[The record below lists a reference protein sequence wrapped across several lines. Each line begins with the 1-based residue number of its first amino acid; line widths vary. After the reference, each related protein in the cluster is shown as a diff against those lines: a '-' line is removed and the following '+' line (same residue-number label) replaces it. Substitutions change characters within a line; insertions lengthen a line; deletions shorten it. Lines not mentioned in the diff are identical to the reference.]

1 MRAREKGS
9 GGHTKSRP
17 RRPGGAR
24 GAPASLPVREVAN
37 EQSPQ
42 ISSSRDQISS
52 ICTICYPAMPLFG
65 GLNEG
70 TAYEARADSLKWP
83 FHSINSLFYWT
94 LGPSDFPHAMP
105 WVLLYLFSAF
115 GDLFVWSLLGAAV
128 SDGGAVV
135 IGIVLF
141 LTHGVY
147 FYARGLSSSL
157 ADLAPTLQRYRPSP
171 SIGTSPIEDSEDAVV
186 TVAPIETAAH
196 TGFAETAA
204 HQQSLARAE
213 DSRAAKLAAFAY
225 PIVLSAI
232 AFSAGVYNNVTYFQE
247 NCVCDY
253 VSTLKPVLNGFM
265 ILSVQ
270 LLVILAA
277 AHLAGLKALCLI
289 HQRRMVHLRDMLRD
303 CDVAAITGELAA
315 DTQVHA
321 RALLARPQPSEPSAP
336 RWCFPSTNSPLDSTT
351 AVVVNPLIPSDAQV
365 DVHKIDQFLCVYNA
379 VRLELVAH
387 AKRWQA
393 PALIYVAGA
402 ALLFVSLALG
412 SIKSL
417 IAGTMPAFSIWFAGM
432 LGLLLL
438 LVLNL
443 LPAVSLNSFWP
454 QLIATH
460 CTNLSE
466 ALLWR
471 KWSPSER
478 IVLSSYFSSHPLV
491 FPIGGITF
499 TWGGVQAIVVT
510 ALSPT
515 LVAALSQVVK
525 TA

>member
-1 MRAREKGS
+1 M
-9 GGHTKSRP
+9 
-17 RRPGGAR
+17 
-24 GAPASLPVREVAN
+24 
-37 EQSPQ
+37 
-42 ISSSRDQISS
+42 
-52 ICTICYPAMPLFG
+52 
-65 GLNEG
+65 
-70 TAYEARADSLKWP
+70 
-83 FHSINSLFYWT
+83 
-94 LGPSDFPHAMP
+94 
-105 WVLLYLFSAF
+105 
-115 GDLFVWSLLGAAV
+115 
-128 SDGGAVV
+128 
-135 IGIVLF
+135 
-141 LTHGVY
+141 HGVY

-171 SIGTSPIEDSEDAVV
+171 LIGTSPVEDSEGAVV
-186 TVAPIETAAH
+186 NATAPIEAAAH
-196 TGFAETAA
+196 TGVAETTA

-321 RALLARPQPSEPSAP
+321 RALLARPQPSEPTAPSAP
-336 RWCFPSTNSPLDSTT
+336 RWCFSFTISPLDSTS
-351 AVVVNPLIPSDAQV
+351 AAVVNPLIPSDAQV
-365 DVHKIDQFLCVYNA
+365 DVHKIDQFLCVYTA

-417 IAGTMPAFSIWFAGM
+417 IAGMMPAFSIWFAGM